1 MRTSHFLLP
10 FAAATGVA
18 LLSLAPAGAEPYPP
32 AEPTLTASAGT
43 VVVGTAVGLSGSGF
57 DSGEKVTIEV
67 SYGPATALRFTPD
80 RADPSEPV
88 AAALVARSVPAMA
101 SHTVTADADGD
112 FTATETLTVI
122 GRATITAIGE
132 SSGPSGSIVITV
144 VAAADALPTTGSS
157 AGGLIWTGVAL
168 IGGGG
173 FLLLGMLLLRRHRRT
188 QTSAPVHPSS

>member
-1 MRTSHFLLP
+1 MRISHFLLP

-18 LLSLAPAGAEPYPP
+18 LLSLAPASAEPYPP

-43 VVVGTAVGLSGSGF
+43 VVVGNTVGLSGSGF
-57 DSGEKVTIEV
+57 DSGERVAIEV
-67 SYGPATALRFTPD
+67 SYGPAAALWFTPD
-80 RADPSEPV
+80 GADSEPV
-88 AAALVARSVPAMA
+88 AAALVARSVPAA
-101 SHTVTADADGD
+101 AVHNVTADADGD

-122 GRATITAIGE
+122 GRATITAVGE
-132 SSGPSGSIVITV
+132 VSGPSGSVVITV
-144 VAAADALPTTGSS
+144 VAAADALPATGSS

-188 QTSAPVHPSS
+188 QISTPVHGAGS